1 MSARAT
7 TEVIRT
13 TAPGY
18 RHTMPETPKEIA
30 HEVVEEVK
38 ALEREAEVG
47 ESARTPAIVLSG
59 ITLVVGTI
67 VVILLIIAFTAYY
80 LAK

>member
-1 MSARAT
+1 
-7 TEVIRT
+7 
-13 TAPGY
+13 
-18 RHTMPETPKEIA
+18 MPETPKEIA

-38 ALEREAEVG
+38 ALEHEAEIG
-47 ESARTPAIVLSG
+47 ASARTPAIVVGG

-67 VVILLIIAFTAYY
+67 VTIVLIIAFTAYY

>member
-1 MSARAT
+1 
-7 TEVIRT
+7 
-13 TAPGY
+13 
-18 RHTMPETPKEIA
+18 MPETPKEIA